1 MKIELIQNPS
11 KDKIEYISNSLFE
24 FNCNKV
30 GLNDLS
36 DIFIQLSNDKDQVCG
51 GIVGWSRWDWA
62 HVENLW
68 IMEEYR
74 GQGLGKDM
82 LKMFE
87 NIANNR
93 NCKFIDLDTFNFQ
106 APDFYKKLGYQ
117 EVFVIDGIGNNV
129 KKHFLKKMLI
139 VSHD

>member
-24 FNCNKV
+24 FNCYKV

-36 DIFIQLSNDKDQVCG
+36 EIFIQLSNDNDQVCG

-62 HVENLW
+62 HIENLW

-74 GQGLGKDM
+74 GNGFGKDL

-87 NIANNR
+87 SIAINR
-93 NCKFIDLDTFNFQ
+93 KCKFIDLDTFNFQ
-106 APDFYKKLGYQ
+106 APNFYKNQGYI
-117 EVFVIDGIGNNV
+117 ELFVLDGIANNTS
-129 KKHFLKKMLI
+129 KHFFKKEI
-139 VSHD
+139 DH